1 MSFGAVAGDYDR
13 LRPSP
18 PPEAVDWL
26 LPNRRDVVVDLAA
39 GTGLLTRAL
48 AGKVGHVIAVEP
60 DERMRSVLQARSAD
74 VEVLPGRG
82 ESIPLPD
89 ASADAVL
96 VSSAWHWMDPSLA
109 VPEIGRVLRDDGRFG
124 VIWTGRRRD
133 IGWLHG
139 DKWFGEAHAEARG
152 GAESSAGPVAGAAQP
167 AGESRYARS
176 WRELSWYEQPDA
188 DLAEEIP
195 ASERIPDHERR
206 QVRLPD
212 RTLFGNIETS
222 VFRFSRYMPVA
233 DVVDMLATYSGIITA
248 SPEAREAGRA
258 RAAAALAAEFPG
270 AAELEVPM
278 RSRCW
283 RADRVSRQI
292 TARSAVRPC
301 GAGS

>member
-1 MSFGAVAGDYDR
+1 MSFGAVAADYDR

-26 LPNRRDVVVDLAA
+26 LPDRRDVVVDLAA

-89 ASADAVL
+89 ASTDAVF

-109 VPEIGRVLRDDGRFG
+109 VPEIARVLRDGGRFG
-124 VIWTGRRRD
+124 VIWTGRQRD
-133 IGWLHG
+133 IEWLHG
-139 DKWFGEAHAEARG
+139 DEWFSEARAEA
-152 GAESSAGPVAGAAQP
+152 ESRAGPTARRVASTEQ
-167 AGESRYARS
+167 S
-176 WRELSWYEQPDA
+176 WRQLSWYEEPDA
-188 DLAEEIP
+188 GDLDQLP
-195 ASERIPDHERR
+195 SGERIPDRERR

-212 RTLFGNIETS
+212 RTLFGNIETG
-222 VFRFSRYMPVA
+222 VFRFSRKMALA
-233 DVVDMLATYSGIITA
+233 DIIDMLATYSGIITA

-270 AAELEVPM
+270 VAELEVPM

-283 RADRVSRQI
+283 RADRTSR
-292 TARSAVRPC
+292 V
-301 GAGS
+301 

>member
-18 PPEAVDWL
+18 PPEAIDWL
-26 LPNRRDVVVDLAA
+26 LPDRRDVIVDLAA

-48 AGKVGHVIAVEP
+48 AGKAGHVIAVEP
-60 DERMRSVLQARSAD
+60 DERMRLVLQARSGD
-74 VEVLPGRG
+74 VEVLAGRG

-89 ASADAVL
+89 GSADAVF
-96 VSSAWHWMDPSLA
+96 VSSAWHWMDASRA
-109 VPEIGRVLRDDGRFG
+109 VPEVARVLRDGGRLG

-133 IGWLHG
+133 IEWLHA
-139 DKWFGEAHAEARG
+139 DEWFSEARAEARADG
-152 GAESSAGPVAGAAQP
+152 KCP
-167 AGESRYARS
+167 ARS
-176 WRELSWYEQPDA
+176 AADGAQKIGQSPQEQSWHELSWYEHSDPENA
-188 DLAEEIP
+188 DEIP
-195 ASERIPDHERR
+195 ASERIPDCERR

-212 RTLFGNIETS
+212 RTLFRNIETG

-248 SPEAREAGRA
+248 SPAAREAGRA

-283 RADRVSRQI
+283 RADRASR
-292 TARSAVRPC
+292 
-301 GAGS
+301 GST